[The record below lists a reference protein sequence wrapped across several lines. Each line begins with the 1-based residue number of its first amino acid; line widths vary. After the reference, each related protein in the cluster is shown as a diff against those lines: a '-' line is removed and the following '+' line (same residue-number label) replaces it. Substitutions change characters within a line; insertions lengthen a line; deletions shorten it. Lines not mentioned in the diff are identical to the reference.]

1 MIRHRE
7 LRELLRNR
15 LQGALPT
22 DKVDQLSDDIEGLEG
37 QWEEMNLQH
46 LDGTSC
52 AVVNCLDC
60 WLEEQLSNGAEVR
73 LYYKNQGRPTR
84 SPVFESSSCP
94 EVELAAKTV
103 ERAGRP

>member
-1 MIRHRE
+1 MIRRSE

-15 LQGALPT
+15 LQGALPP
-22 DKVDQLSDDIEGLEG
+22 DKVDQLSDDIEGLES
-37 QWEEMNLQH
+37 QWEEMNLRH

-73 LYYKNQGRPTR
+73 LYYKNRGRPAR
-84 SPVFESSSCP
+84 SPVFESDSQAEIES
-94 EVELAAKTV
+94 AAKTSRRV
-103 ERAGRP
+103 GGR